1 MGGKA
6 FIYKIVVIATAI
18 AIILL
23 TIPYWI
29 HLNYSVHHSDVV
41 WIVLDVL
48 SAVFMIILG
57 VIGIIGALKS
67 GRMLLLIYAIGML
80 CMFIFILIQMIIN
93 LIDYRTCDNET
104 NLVIF
109 TCNYNEAGYLVPTV
123 LMLIITLVGG
133 IAAILLRKQIVA
145 DDKPSGSYY

>member
-6 FIYKIVVIATAI
+6 FIYKIVVIVTAI
-18 AIILL
+18 CLILL

-29 HLNYSVHHSDVV
+29 HLNYSVHQKDWV
-41 WIVLDVL
+41 WVALDVI

-57 VIGIIGALKS
+57 VIGIIGGLKS
-67 GRMLLLIYAIGML
+67 GRMLLLIFAIGMI

-93 LIDYRTCDNET
+93 LIDYQTCDGSDDI
-104 NLVIF
+104 LF
-109 TCNYNEAGYLVPTV
+109 TCNYNYAGYLAPTI
-123 LMLIITLVGG
+123 LMLVITLAGG

>member
-6 FIYKIVVIATAI
+6 FIYKIVVIVTAI
-18 AIILL
+18 CLILL

-29 HLNYSVHHSDVV
+29 HLNYSVHQKDWV
-41 WIVLDVL
+41 WVALDVI

-67 GRMLLLIYAIGML
+67 GRMLLLIFAIGMI

-93 LIDYRTCDNET
+93 LIDYQTCDGSDDI
-104 NLVIF
+104 LF
-109 TCNYNEAGYLVPTV
+109 TCNYNYAGYLAPTI
-123 LMLIITLVGG
+123 LMLVITLAGG

>member
-6 FIYKIVVIATAI
+6 FIYKIVVIVTAI
-18 AIILL
+18 CIILL

-29 HLNYSVHHSDVV
+29 HLNYASHEKDWV
-41 WIVLDVL
+41 WVALDVI
-48 SAVFMIILG
+48 SAVLMIVLG

-67 GRMLLLIYAIGML
+67 GRILLLIYAIGMI

-93 LIDYRTCDNET
+93 LVNYRTCDNKD
-104 NLVIF
+104 LIIF
-109 TCNYNEAGYLVPTV
+109 TCNYNEGSYLAPTI